1 MQNKVVANILND
13 ISQIKKA
20 LGANKFSVGA
30 YIKAAIF
37 VENLSVPIES
47 VDLENTKGIGPKIA
61 AHIKELLQ
69 TGKIQFVEDNRQYL
83 SPIPKQSQL
92 TVIEGIGEKT
102 AQKIEEFGIHTVEE
116 LKKALEENRLD
127 EIFGE
132 KTILQIKKGIDY
144 LEKTKG
150 RIRLDQGIELAL
162 RIYSYMQPY
171 VDRIEFCGSLR
182 RSRETVGDVDFA
194 ITSKQFNVL
203 TVFKEL
209 PIVDEVID
217 SGDKK
222 VSVWMDGVRV
232 DCYLFEP
239 EFFESGVMHLTGSAD
254 HNERLR
260 AIAKSKGWILSQ
272 YGLYVRG
279 EDDKRTDERIDDGT
293 EIGIYRALGFEFIPP
308 EHRDDPREFHKYQLG
323 KTVPLL
329 TIDDITADWHVH
341 SVHSDSKSTIED
353 NVRFAI
359 EKGLKTIAICDHSEH
374 LKIANGLTVER
385 LIQRNLEIDA
395 LRLKYPQIKIL
406 KGMEVEIR
414 SDGSLD
420 YSDDVLDS
428 LDFVIAALHV
438 RSQKDVTEI
447 YKKVICS
454 GKVHTI
460 AHLTGRMIN
469 EREGHII
476 NIEEVLQECKRCNV
490 AIELNCSP
498 KRLDVDEKI
507 LKRCKTLGIKIT
519 FGSDAHEKSQIS
531 YVKSFGLW
539 IAKRAW
545 LTKEDLYEK

>member
-20 LGANKFSVGA
+20 LGANKFSVSA
-30 YIKAAIF
+30 YKKASIF
-37 VENLSVPIES
+37 VENLPTPIES
-47 VDLENTKGIGPKIA
+47 IDIENTKGIGPKIA
-61 AHIKELLQ
+61 THIREFLQ
-69 TGKIQFVEDNRQYL
+69 TGKIQFVEDNQHLL
-83 SPIPKQSQL
+83 SSVPKQSQL
-92 TVIEGIGEKT
+92 TVVEGIGEKT
-102 AQKIEEFGIHTVEE
+102 AQKIEEQGILTVDD
-116 LKKALEENRLD
+116 LKKALEENQLNQ
-127 EIFGE
+127 IFGE
-132 KTILQIKKGIDY
+132 KTILQIKKGIEY
-144 LEKTKG
+144 IEKTRG
-150 RIRLDQGIELAL
+150 RIRLDQGITLATK
-162 RIYSYMQPY
+162 IYSYMKPF
-171 VDRIEFCGSLR
+171 VNRMEFCGSLR
-182 RSRETVGDVDFA
+182 RSKETIGDIDIA
-194 ITSKQFNVL
+194 ITSNQNALQKFM
-203 TVFKEL
+203 EL
-209 PIVDEVID
+209 SIVDEVID
-217 SGDKK
+217 SGSKK

-239 EFFESGVMHLTGSAD
+239 EYFESGVMHLTGSAE

-323 KTVPLL
+323 KTVSLL
-329 TIDDITADWHVH
+329 TNNDITADWHVH
-341 SVHSDSKSTIED
+341 STYSDSKSTIED
-353 NVRFAI
+353 NIKFAI
-359 EKGLKTIAICDHSEH
+359 QKGLTTIAICDHSEH
-374 LKIANGLTVER
+374 LKIANGLTIER
-385 LIQRNLEIDA
+385 LIQRNLEINA
-395 LRLKYPQIKIL
+395 LQLKYPQIKIL

-420 YSDDVLDS
+420 YPDDVLDS

-447 YKKVICS
+447 YKNVIRS
-454 GKVHTI
+454 GKVHSI

-469 EREGHII
+469 ERDGHIV
-476 NIEEVLQECKRCNV
+476 NVEEVLQECKLYNV

-507 LKRCKTLGIKIT
+507 LKRCKALGIKIT